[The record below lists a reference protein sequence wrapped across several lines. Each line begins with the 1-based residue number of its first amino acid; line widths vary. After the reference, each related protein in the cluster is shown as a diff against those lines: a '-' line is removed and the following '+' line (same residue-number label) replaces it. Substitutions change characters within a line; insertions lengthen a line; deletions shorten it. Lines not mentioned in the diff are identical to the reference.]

1 MRCFA
6 EIKIFFLDK
15 QFETCQTFSG
25 DHNRSCNV
33 QKIKTSKILHFTR
46 SSDGFFSSEGMY
58 YRFRKFVFAEAR
70 EGKLYFRSGKKIA
83 APQTL
88 KTRQLSL
95 STRDYTYCHDVPS
108 ECAFFANQVQGWCG
122 CKKKFTSL
130 GFFAAESI

>member
-1 MRCFA
+1 MDFCLLKACIIGFGN
-6 EIKIFFLDK
+6 L
-15 QFETCQTFSG
+15 CL
-25 DHNRSCNV
+25 
-33 QKIKTSKILHFTR
+33 QKPEK
-46 SSDGFFSSEGMY
+46 EN
-58 YRFRKFVFAEAR
+58 
-70 EGKLYFRSGKKIA
+70 YFQKWQKKIA